1 MIDIFSETE
10 EFYSVIH
17 EINVLAFGQ
26 ENEARL
32 VENLRKSRSFDF
44 QLSLVAV
51 KEGRVVG
58 HILFSP
64 VTISSLLK
72 KAFSSGCSKMPRCK
86 ALEILR
92 SEAYLGVRRN
102 KPAPCLTRG
111 RMRETQQIGVF
122 QQPVKTEREAVPAVA
137 LAPMAVRPEFQNQGI
152 GSRLV
157 REGLEQCRKLGHKIV
172 VVVGHPNYYP
182 RFGFASARAKGL
194 EAPFPVPDEAF
205 MVKEL
210 EGGALDG
217 TVGMVEYPPEFD
229 GV

>member
-1 MIDIFSETE
+1 MINILPETE
-10 EFYSVIH
+10 EFYPAIH

-64 VTISSLLK
+64 ITISSLLK

-92 SEAYLGVRRN
+92 SEAYLGGTPQRR
-102 KPAPCLTRG
+102 
-111 RMRETQQIGVF
+111 RMRETQQMGVF
-122 QQPVKTEREAVPAVA
+122 QQPVRTERGAVPAVA
-137 LAPMAVRPEFQNQGI
+137 LAPMAVHPEFQNQGI
-152 GSRLV
+152 GSKLV

-172 VVVGHPNYYP
+172 IVVGHPNYYP